1 MWQLNKCTLCSREQG
16 RCNAIFKDLK
26 DKNLPSDLKDSH
38 LQCFAEWSTWEISAG
53 ITAAERWFGA
63 CARWCVC
70 GVQTENNTRDMT
82 KCVLH
87 GAGHCCHGDS
97 VTQSSLIQVPCFV
110 CVCVYKHFPAYAV
123 CKCFHIRLQFVC
135 FVKDGGEKTDKISSV
150 LRVISTSHVSLV
162 TVRVFVSRLALPE
175 SY

>member
-1 MWQLNKCTLCSREQG
+1 MTWRTHTCSALLSDPLERSVQELLQLNDGSVCVRAGVCVGCKQKITQETWQSAFCMEPATVATVTVWLRAVWF
-16 RCNAIFKDLK
+16 RCPVL
-26 DKNLPSDLKDSH
+26 
-38 LQCFAEWSTWEISAG
+38 
-53 ITAAERWFGA
+53 
-63 CARWCVC
+63 CVC
-70 GVQTENNTRDMT
+70 
-82 KCVLH
+82 
-87 GAGHCCHGDS
+87 
-97 VTQSSLIQVPCFV
+97 V
-110 CVCVYKHFPAYAV
+110 CVCVYKHFPAYTV